1 MEEQQIV
8 ELVAD
13 IVSAHVANNTV
24 SVGDVPDLIQKV
36 HAALAA
42 LGSSSAAEQQAKT
55 PAVSVRS
62 SIKPDFLVCLECGR
76 KQKTLKRHLHSAHGL
91 TPEQYRADYG
101 LPRDYPLVA
110 PRYSEHRRSL
120 AHASG
125 LGRRRGT
132 RTAAAKPAA
141 AKPAAAKPAG
151 NKAPAGKSAAA
162 SAPKRR
168 GRKPKA

>member
-1 MEEQQIV
+1 MEDQQIV

-24 SVGDVPDLIQKV
+24 SVGDMPDLIQKV
-36 HAALAA
+36 HGALAA
-42 LGSSSAAEQQAKT
+42 LTSPAAAEKQAKT

-62 SIKPDFLVCLECGR
+62 SIKPEYLVCLECGR
-76 KQKTLKRHLHSAHGL
+76 KQKTLKRHLQSAHGL
-91 TPEQYRADYG
+91 TPDQYRTDYG

-132 RTAAAKPAA
+132 KAAPAA
-141 AKPAAAKPAG
+141 SGGG
-151 NKAPAGKSAAA
+151 N
-162 SAPKRR
+162 APKRR
-168 GRKPKA
+168 GRKPKGG

>member
-1 MEEQQIV
+1 MQDQQIV
-8 ELVAD
+8 ELAAD

-42 LGSSSAAEQQAKT
+42 LSNPPAGAKQEKT
-55 PAVSVRS
+55 PAVSVRT
-62 SIKPDFLVCLECGR
+62 SIKPEYLVCLECGR
-76 KQKTLKRHLHSAHGL
+76 KQKTLKRHLQSAHGL
-91 TPEQYRADYG
+91 TPDQYRADYG
-101 LPRDYPLVA
+101 LSREYPMVA

-125 LGRRRGT
+125 LGRRKGPKGK
-132 RTAAAKPAA
+132 AAAAPAA
-141 AKPAAAKPAG
+141 PAR
-151 NKAPAGKSAAA
+151 

-168 GRKPKA
+168 GRKPKKVG

>member
-1 MEEQQIV
+1 MEDQQII

-36 HAALAA
+36 HSALAGLTNPPA
-42 LGSSSAAEQQAKT
+42 GAQQEKT
-55 PAVSVRS
+55 PAVTVRA
-62 SIKPDFLVCLECGR
+62 SIKPDYLVCLECGR
-76 KQKTLKRHLHSAHGL
+76 KQKTLKRHLQSAHGL
-91 TPEQYRADYG
+91 TPDQYRADYG

-125 LGRRRGT
+125 LGRRRGAKA
-132 RTAAAKPAA
+132 TAAPATSGGGA
-141 AKPAAAKPAG
+141 T
-151 NKAPAGKSAAA
+151 
-162 SAPKRR
+162 KRR
-168 GRKPKA
+168 GRKPRSG